1 MNKKANPT
9 KTRQAS
15 RMPENSTFFEKVIP
29 SLLIFMA
36 VVTVG
41 LILFALSVLLGIVSF

>member
-1 MNKKANPT
+1 MNKKANPS

-15 RMPENSTFFEKVIP
+15 HMPEGSPFFEKVVP
-29 SLLIFMA
+29 ALLIFMA

-41 LILFALSVLLGIVSF
+41 LILFALSVLLGLISF